1 MWTLLC
7 ALVLLSAACSGNPI
21 VSRYYLKL
29 YILAPIFSL
38 QSKPQLRDAEDD
50 IEFAKYSNKKVSY
63 DLDVLEARTNILALE
78 LQYTVFDLVLDIEEL
93 LYGLVYKA
101 FKVLL

>member
-1 MWTLLC
+1 
-7 ALVLLSAACSGNPI
+7 
-21 VSRYYLKL
+21 
-29 YILAPIFSL
+29 
-38 QSKPQLRDAEDD
+38 
-50 IEFAKYSNKKVSY
+50 VSY

-101 FKVLL
+101 CKVLL